1 MTTEQ
6 LQKVETIKILL
17 TAYFEGEM
25 SSEQRSELAAW
36 LIADRANRETFMRL
50 KNRNLLYAYYQRN
63 HAIDARKEYLSLS
76 KRIQAKTK
84 KRDTIRIIWQATA
97 CAAVLSLLYLGL
109 IEFGVK
115 SETEREVVAVV
126 KEEIPDKVT
135 FHAADGEVIKIDKE
149 STITELVTKRK
160 PIPTKEVKL
169 NKVVVPEGLESKFT
183 LPDGTMVHMN
193 SSSSLSFPETFAENS
208 RQVEFEGEV
217 YFNVTRDSLRPFRVQ
232 SGDFSVE
239 VLGTIFIARA
249 NGENFS
255 TILAEG
261 SVRMNYKTESIQL
274 EPGKCGSLMD
284 GKLIATNA
292 DLEKEFD
299 WVNGCYIF
307 QDESLETITK
317 KLSLFYGVEF
327 IFVNDEVKEYCF
339 SGKIT
344 KGKGIDDAINSLE
357 LINIIKFHKK
367 GNIISITKNR

>member
-25 SSEQRSELAAW
+25 SSKQRSELATW
-36 LIADRANRETFMRL
+36 LITDRANRETFMRL

-63 HAIDARKEYLSLS
+63 HAIDAGKEYLSLS

-84 KRDTIRIIWQATA
+84 KRDTLRIIWQATA
-97 CAAVLSLLYLGL
+97 CVAVLSLLYLGL

-115 SETEREVVAVV
+115 SETEKEVVAVV
-126 KEEIPDKVT
+126 KEETSDKVT

-217 YFNVTRDSLRPFRVQ
+217 YFNVMRDSLRPFRVQ
-232 SGDFSVE
+232 SGNFSVE

-249 NGENFS
+249 NGEDFS

-261 SVRMNYKTESIQL
+261 RVRMNYKTESIQL
-274 EPGKCGSLMD
+274 EPGKCGSLVD
-284 GKLIATNA
+284 GKLITTNA

-307 QDESLETITK
+307 QDEPLETITK

-344 KGKGIDDAINSLE
+344 KRKGIDDAINSLE

-367 GNIISITKNR
+367 GDIISITKNR